1 MSKAFFVFIFVLMG
15 SLASRAQQQ
24 GLVYVYNAGEDS
36 LHFPELSTIGLFR
49 VHNYLLVD
57 SLDVNGD
64 GHPEM
69 VFHRYFSGSEEAH
82 GGTFDVSTKQE
93 ISAFEIWDLQTKA
106 CLFSSIMSMVLSDN
120 RFNIHSSYNGH
131 FGECHYSNKIS
142 ILEDGRLLVE
152 ALERN
157 EFFTGR
163 SSGGPISLPECQCTL
178 AKGTY
183 LWRDGAFVLVGD

>member
-1 MSKAFFVFIFVLMG
+1 MSKAFFVFIFLLMG
-15 SLASRAQQQ
+15 SLSSKAQQQ

-82 GGTFDVSTKQE
+82 GGTFDISTKQE
-93 ISAFEIWDLQTKA
+93 ISAFEIWDLQKKT
-106 CLFSSIMSMVLSDN
+106 CLFSGIMSMVLSDN
-120 RFNIHSSYNGH
+120 RFDIHSTYAHNGYCRY
-131 FGECHYSNKIS
+131 FNKIS
-142 ILEDGRLLVE
+142 ILNDGRVLVE
-152 ALERN
+152 ALERLQSF
-157 EFFTGR
+157 ESRIT
-163 SSGGPISLPECQCTL
+163 GGPISLPECQCTL
-178 AKGTY
+178 PKGTY